1 VVRPVR
7 EGDAKNGVST
17 LDLVKIQ
24 KHLLGIESFT
34 SPFQYI
40 AADANNSA
48 SVSAIDLIQLRK
60 LILGYY
66 NELPSNKS
74 WRFIDKAHVFPDPNN
89 PWLSTWPET
98 YSIIPFANH
107 MNEVDFNAVKIGDLN
122 LSANLQA
129 GNSMILPRGQ
139 QPCQL
144 EYTVHTQTDE
154 NIYRIDVYLLKADQ
168 YNAVQFSFNWDQQ
181 QFKLLDWNP
190 GETISRDDIRMP
202 EQPGENASLAA
213 FTMDGWRGEKMPM
226 LTLWVEKISPQGYPF
241 QLFLNAG
248 PTAPLG
254 YELASEEEVNVQ
266 LAASKVIEPQIHNRP
281 NPFSNLTTIIM
292 QSNRAEKATLRIYD
306 LNGRLVYTR
315 DVNLIKGENE
325 FIISK
330 TELRNAGLYLY
341 EIESSFQYSTNRMII
356 VE

>member
-1 VVRPVR
+1 
-7 EGDAKNGVST
+7 
-17 LDLVKIQ
+17 
-24 KHLLGIESFT
+24 
-34 SPFQYI
+34 
-40 AADANNSA
+40 
-48 SVSAIDLIQLRK
+48 
-60 LILGYY
+60 
-66 NELPSNKS
+66 
-74 WRFIDKAHVFPDPNN
+74 
-89 PWLSTWPET
+89 
-98 YSIIPFANH
+98 
-107 MNEVDFNAVKIGDLN
+107 M
-122 LSANLQA
+122 
-129 GNSMILPRGQ
+129 
-139 QPCQL
+139 
-144 EYTVHTQTDE
+144 
-154 NIYRIDVYLLKADQ
+154 
-168 YNAVQFSFNWDQQ
+168 
-181 QFKLLDWNP
+181 
-190 GETISRDDIRMP
+190 DD
-202 EQPGENASLAA
+202 
-213 FTMDGWRGEKMPM
+213 WRGEKMPM

-266 LAASKVIEPQIHNRP
+266 LAASKVSEPQIHNRP

-325 FIISK
+325 FIISR